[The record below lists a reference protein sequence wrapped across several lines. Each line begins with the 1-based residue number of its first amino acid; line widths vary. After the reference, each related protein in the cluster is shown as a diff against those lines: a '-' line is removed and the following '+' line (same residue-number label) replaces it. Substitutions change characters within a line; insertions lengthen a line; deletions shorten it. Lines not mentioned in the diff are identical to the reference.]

1 MMFANVLLINLL
13 VALFATTY
21 ERVQENSENIWK
33 LNRYDLILEYW
44 GKSPLRNI
52 VAHLRTV
59 SVPCRPTADQGRK
72 KYSTILSCTPFVSIE
87 HVLIL
92 FKTCIFC
99 RHPQRNKIVCWPRSP
114 GDHALNLEQFP
125 IEGFNATAEDFDR
138 TISELI
144 DFEQRIQVKKLKRR
158 LSFNHIDFRTMKFQ
172 QMVMRTNK
180 TTVFKIYLLKFKVS
194 KKNLLNLKSN

>member
-1 MMFANVLLINLL
+1 M
-13 VALFATTY
+13 
-21 ERVQENSENIWK
+21 
-33 LNRYDLILEYW
+33 
-44 GKSPLRNI
+44 
-52 VAHLRTV
+52 
-59 SVPCRPTADQGRK
+59 K
-72 KYSTILSCTPFVSIE
+72 KYSTNLSCTPFVSIE

-144 DFEQRIQVKKLKRR
+144 EFEQSIQVKN
-158 LSFNHIDFRTMKFQ
+158 FND
-172 QMVMRTNK
+172 
-180 TTVFKIYLLKFKVS
+180 VFLLIIS
-194 KKNLLNLKSN
+194 ILEQ

>member
-44 GKSPLRNI
+44 GKSPLRNL

-59 SVPCRPTADQGRK
+59 SNPCRPTADRGRK

-144 DFEQRIQVKKLKRR
+144 EFEQSIQVK
-158 LSFNHIDFRTMKFQ
+158 NYN
-172 QMVMRTNK
+172 V
-180 TTVFKIYLLKFKVS
+180 VFLLIIS
-194 KKNLLNLKSN
+194 ILEQ